1 MTRLLITPCLL
12 VTLTVTSLPLPAQ
25 STVARNAS
33 LLWQV
38 DGSESGEPF
47 GDLRDYVLL
56 RDGTVWALDFKDQT
70 IRRYDAK
77 GAPLSSVGRK
87 GSGPGEMRNANGL
100 AVAPDG
106 AVWVNDPANGRLLVF
121 AASGAPQRAITLKI
135 GGYGY
140 RWEGW
145 FDTSGHLIDKEIG
158 KDAQFRRVDRDG
170 TVRGT
175 IPHPECGL
183 RSTTSE
189 YRAETPGKGM
199 MMASYPFTLGGG
211 RVADRRGHFWCASA
225 GGTRVA
231 RLAYGKLD
239 TVARTAIDIPLLP
252 VSREERNETVRTVR
266 DRLAKYATSD
276 FDPAKV
282 PTTKSGIAGLH
293 VDNEGRLWVAH
304 VSPWKRSSTTFDVFD
319 GAGNSMFRVTLPIRA
334 VVQLPV
340 IASGNEFLLAVMD
353 DDDVIKLARYRL
365 R

>member
-1 MTRLLITPCLL
+1 MTRVWIALLLL
-12 VTLTVTSLPLPAQ
+12 VTLTPRSRPLPAQ
-25 STVARNAS
+25 VPAARNAS

-56 RDGTVWALDFKDQT
+56 KDGTVWALDFKDQT
-70 IRRYDAK
+70 IRRYDAG
-77 GAPLSSVGRK
+77 GAALAGVGRK

-106 AVWVNDPANGRLLVF
+106 AVWVNDPSNGRLSVF
-121 AASGAPQRAITLKI
+121 AANGTPQRAITLKI

-145 FDTSGHLIDKEIG
+145 FDASGELIDEEIG
-158 KDAQFRRVDRDG
+158 KGARFRRVDRDG

-175 IPHPECGL
+175 IPHPTCGA
-183 RSTTSE
+183 RTTTGG

-199 MMASYPFTLGGG
+199 LMAPYPFTVGGG
-211 RVADRRGHFWCASA
+211 RVADRRGYFWCASTR
-225 GGTRVA
+225 GTRVA
-231 RLAYGKLD
+231 RLAYGKSD
-239 TVARTAIDIPLLP
+239 TVARTSIDIPLVP
-252 VSREERNETVRTVR
+252 VSREERDEAVRALR
-266 DRLAKYATSD
+266 DRVAKYATSD

-293 VDNEGRLWVAH
+293 VDNDGRLWVAH
-304 VSPWKRSSTTFDVFD
+304 TSPWKQSRTTYDVFD
-319 GAGNSMFRVTLPIRA
+319 GMGKSLFRVTLPIRA
-334 VVQLPV
+334 VLHLPV
-340 IASGNEFLLAVMD
+340 VASGNEFLLAVMD
-353 DDDVIKLARYRL
+353 DDDVITLARYRL